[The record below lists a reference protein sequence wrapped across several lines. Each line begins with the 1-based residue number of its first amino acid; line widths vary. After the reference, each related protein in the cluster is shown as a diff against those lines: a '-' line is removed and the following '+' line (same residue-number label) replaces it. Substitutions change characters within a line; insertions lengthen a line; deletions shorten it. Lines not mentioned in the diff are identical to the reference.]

1 MSGGRSVGS
10 VDDRRR
16 ADRDAGTTFLGGD
29 VSQAQPNGNA
39 EVLNPSIHSIPDLIG
54 EGPPPMT
61 NDEFE
66 ELLALTGSIGLERAV
81 EATRSLPNAGSLPT
95 AERFEQM
102 IAAARYRG
110 VGLRR
115 LEEMGVPTK
124 AIAGAQSH
132 QMRALAEELRSTAR
146 NRLRTERDAILDPLI
161 ARLDEEPGR
170 IRDWAV
176 VIEELNSMIHDI
188 QALESNLRGHRVRFG
203 AGIDDNWLNDMA
215 EIRGRLVAGSRVGL
229 FDRASRRTLAACE
242 VDGHR
247 PATVAEIDT
256 CLAAAWRSRRI
267 EYLLQRWHHVARQ
280 HGFPMPWPGDTV
292 QFLRQI
298 GAMRLAI
305 MVAARRVEI
314 IARLRVNGF
323 HAMNPRAAAEMDRA
337 ASIVEF
343 AGVLAERKSIA
354 EQFDALADTL
364 RAADPDGSSRVWSEL
379 REAVDRA
386 DPARWRAA
394 TARVQW
400 LISIRPQAMRLVRL
414 HRRLGAAA
422 PQWARALA
430 VTPPHGDGSPDLAAM
445 WRARQAELHPPLQSR
460 LTASEDPAP
469 MTAAA
474 DPRAVTPSSSAIV
487 DEWTIIDTGVVS
499 TVQGTGTPPAVTA
512 ADSPGASGA
521 IPAIARPAPGARR
534 IDEIGNAAVG
544 ETPPFPGLVLF
555 GNSGPAE
562 RGPGDRPAREQQKAE
577 LSPGGEAIQTGV
589 DTPFLSRTA
598 EEIDR
603 PGRANARLLALARAH
618 SVCASDA
625 DTFRHDLA
633 RLFGVT
639 PGDEAVPTFDRFDPS
654 PTDASYSA
662 VEKLTASVLK
672 VDEEGDLPPIG
683 ADDGENLDRED
694 AEFVDVNLLDEVDSI
709 GFYLGQMRRYPLLS
723 AEDEVELG
731 RWIEAGEYAGAL
743 LDGLVAERVSAGVC
757 LPSDLRAVQKRGAEA
772 KKRMILSNLRLVVS
786 IAKRFCGQGLD
797 FLDVIQEGNIGLIHA
812 VEKFDFTKGFKF
824 STYAS
829 WWIRQAINRAM
840 ADQGR
845 LIRIPVH
852 AVEEINKLWRIRH
865 ELEGTLGRDPY
876 LHEVADA
883 SGLTTEKVR
892 ELERCA
898 QMPVSLDRCVG
909 DGGDSALADFVCD
922 EDCSDPYGFVASRES
937 RDAMELIVGG
947 LSERE
952 AGVIRLRYGMADGSR
967 HTLDEIGTVYGVTR
981 ERIRQIESKAL
992 EKLRKDPVKNA
1003 LRDAMT
1009 AA

>member
-1 MSGGRSVGS
+1 
-10 VDDRRR
+10 
-16 ADRDAGTTFLGGD
+16 
-29 VSQAQPNGNA
+29 
-39 EVLNPSIHSIPDLIG
+39 
-54 EGPPPMT
+54 MT

-66 ELLALTGSIGLERAV
+66 ELLALTASIGLETAV

-95 AERFEQM
+95 ADRFEQM

-110 VGLRR
+110 LGLRR
-115 LEEMGVPTK
+115 MEEMGVPAE
-124 AIAGAQSH
+124 AIARAESH

-146 NRLRTERDAILDPLI
+146 NRFGTERDAILDPLI
-161 ARLDEEPGR
+161 ARLDEEPRR

-176 VIEELNSMIHDI
+176 VIDELHSMIRDI
-188 QALESNLRGHRVRFG
+188 QALESGLQGHQVRFR
-203 AGIDDNWLNDMA
+203 AGIDDNLLNDLA

-229 FDRASRRTLAACE
+229 FDLASRRTLAACE
-242 VDGHR
+242 VDGRR

-256 CLAAAWRSRRI
+256 CLAAAWRYRRM
-267 EYLLQRWHHVARQ
+267 EYLLWHWHHVARQ
-280 HGFPMPWPGDTV
+280 HGLPLPWPGDTD
-292 QFLRQI
+292 QLLRQI
-298 GAMRLAI
+298 GAMRLAT
-305 MVAARRVEI
+305 MVAARRDDL
-314 IARLRVNGF
+314 IARLRLNGF
-323 HAMNPRAAAEMDRA
+323 HAMNPRSAAEMDRA

-354 EQFDALADTL
+354 EQLYALADTL
-364 RAADPDGSSRVWSEL
+364 RAADPDGSSSRVWSEL

-394 TARVQW
+394 IARVQW

-414 HRRLGAAA
+414 HRRLGEAA

-445 WRARQAELHPPLQSR
+445 WRARQAELHPAVPSR
-460 LTASEDPAP
+460 LTASDDPAP
-469 MTAAA
+469 MTVTAAA
-474 DPRAVTPSSSAIV
+474 DPRAVTPPSTAIV
-487 DEWTIIDTGVVS
+487 AEWTIIDTGAVS
-499 TVQGTGTPPAVTA
+499 TAEGTGTPPAVTG
-512 ADSPGASGA
+512 ADSPGGSGA
-521 IPAIARPAPGARR
+521 IPAIARPTSRARR
-534 IDEIGNAAVG
+534 TDEIGNAAVG

-555 GNSGPAE
+555 GHSGPAE
-562 RGPGDRPAREQQKAE
+562 RGPGDGPAREQDNTQ
-577 LSPGGEAIQTGV
+577 LSPGGEALQTGV

-598 EEIDR
+598 GGIDR
-603 PGRANARLLALARAH
+603 HGRANVRLLALARAH
-618 SVCASDA
+618 SVCVSDA
-625 DTFRHDLA
+625 DSFRHDLA

-639 PGDEAVPTFDRFDPS
+639 PGDEAVPTFERFDPS
-654 PTDASYSA
+654 ATDASHSA
-662 VEKLTASVLK
+662 VEKLAASVPK
-672 VDEEGDLPPIG
+672 VDEEADLPPIG
-683 ADDGENLDRED
+683 ADDGDNSDWED
-694 AEFVDVNLLDEVDSI
+694 AESVDVNLLDELDSI

-743 LDGLVAERVSAGVC
+743 LDGLVAERVSTGVC
-757 LPSDLRAVQKRGAEA
+757 LPSDLRAVRKRGAEA

-829 WWIRQAINRAM
+829 WWIRQAINRAI

-852 AVEEINKLWRIRH
+852 AVEEINKLRRIRH

-892 ELERCA
+892 ELERYA
-898 QMPVSLDRCVG
+898 RMPVSLDRYVG
-909 DGGDSALADFVCD
+909 DGEDSALADFVCY

-937 RDAMELIVGG
+937 RDAMELIVGR
-947 LSERE
+947 LNERE
-952 AGVIRLRYGMADGSR
+952 AGVIRLRYGMVDGSR
-967 HTLDEIGTVYGVTR
+967 HTLDEIGTVFGVTR

-992 EKLRKDPVKNA
+992 VKLRKDRDKNA
-1003 LRDAMT
+1003 LRDAIT

>member
-1 MSGGRSVGS
+1 
-10 VDDRRR
+10 
-16 ADRDAGTTFLGGD
+16 
-29 VSQAQPNGNA
+29 
-39 EVLNPSIHSIPDLIG
+39 
-54 EGPPPMT
+54 MT

-66 ELLALTGSIGLERAV
+66 ELLALTDSIGLETAV
-81 EATRSLPNAGSLPT
+81 EATRSLPNVGSLPT
-95 AERFEQM
+95 AERFDQM

-115 LEEMGVPTK
+115 MEEMGIPAQ
-124 AIAGAQSH
+124 AIAVAQPH

-146 NRLRTERDAILDPLI
+146 NRLGTERDAILNPLI
-161 ARLDEEPGR
+161 ARLDDTPGQ
-170 IRDWAV
+170 IRNWMAV
-176 VIEELNSMIHDI
+176 IDELNSIIHAI
-188 QALESNLRGHRVRFG
+188 QALESSLRGHHVRFR

-215 EIRGRLVAGSRVGL
+215 EIRGRLVAGSRIGL

-267 EYLLQRWHHVARQ
+267 EYLLRRWHHVARPY
-280 HGFPMPWPGDTV
+280 GLPLPWPGDTD
-292 QFLRQI
+292 QLLRQI
-298 GAMRLAI
+298 GAMRLAT
-305 MVAARRVEI
+305 MVAARRNDL
-314 IARLRVNGF
+314 IARLRLNGF
-323 HAMNPRAAAEMDRA
+323 HAMNPRSAAEMDRA

-354 EQFDALADTL
+354 EQFYALADTL

-394 TARVQW
+394 IARVQW

-414 HRRLGAAA
+414 HRRLGEAA

-430 VTPPHGDGSPDLAAM
+430 VTPPHGDGSLDLAAM
-445 WRARQAELHPPLQSR
+445 WRARQAELHPAVQSR
-460 LTASEDPAP
+460 LTASDDPAP
-469 MTAAA
+469 MTVTAAA
-474 DPRAVTPSSSAIV
+474 DPRAVTPPGTAIV
-487 DEWTIIDTGVVS
+487 AEWTIIDAGAVS
-499 TVQGTGTPPAVTA
+499 TAEGTGTPPAVTA
-512 ADSPGASGA
+512 ADSPGGSGA
-521 IPAIARPAPGARR
+521 IPAIARPTPGARR
-534 IDEIGNAAVG
+534 TDEIGNAAVG

-555 GNSGPAE
+555 GHSGPAE
-562 RGPGDRPAREQQKAE
+562 RGPGDRPAREQEKAE
-577 LSPGGEAIQTGV
+577 SAPGGEALQTGV

-598 EEIDR
+598 GGIDR
-603 PGRANARLLALARAH
+603 HGRANVRLLALARAH
-618 SVCASDA
+618 SVCVSDA
-625 DTFRHDLA
+625 DSFRHDLA

-639 PGDEAVPTFDRFDPS
+639 PGDEAVPTFERFDPS
-654 PTDASYSA
+654 PADASHSA
-662 VEKLTASVLK
+662 VKKLAASVPK

-683 ADDGENLDRED
+683 ADDGDNSDWED

-743 LDGLVAERVSAGVC
+743 LDGLVAGRVSTGVC
-757 LPSDLRAVQKRGAEA
+757 LPSDLRAVRKRGAEA

-829 WWIRQAINRAM
+829 WWIRQAINRAI

-852 AVEEINKLWRIRH
+852 AVEEINKLRRIRH
-865 ELEGTLGRDPY
+865 ELESTLGRDPY
-876 LHEVADA
+876 VHELADA
-883 SGLTTEKVR
+883 SGLTTEKIR
-892 ELERCA
+892 ELERYA
-898 QMPVSLDRCVG
+898 RMPVSLDRCVG
-909 DGGDSALADFVCD
+909 DGEDSALADFVCY
-922 EDCSDPYGFVASRES
+922 EDCSDPYGFVASGES
-937 RDAMELIVGG
+937 RHAMELIVGG

-967 HTLDEIGTVYGVTR
+967 HTLDEIGKVFGVTR

-992 EKLRKDPVKNA
+992 EKLRKDRVKNA